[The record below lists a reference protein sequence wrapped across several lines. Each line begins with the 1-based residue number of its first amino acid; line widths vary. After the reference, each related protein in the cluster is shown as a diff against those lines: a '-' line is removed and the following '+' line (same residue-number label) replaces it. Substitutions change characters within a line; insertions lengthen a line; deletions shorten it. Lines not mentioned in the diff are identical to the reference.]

1 MKPSLNRSSLGELV
15 QRELTGSVPDDVHA
29 RGREK
34 LLVAALR
41 DRSLPKRR
49 SARPLLLLVAAALA
63 AVGLWFVVPTL
74 LQAPAPVTASTA
86 ALPARSPNLEPVS
99 FEAPADPAVAR
110 GDGFIDAGAKET
122 LLTFSDGSRVVFAR
136 GARGRVADRTS
147 RGARIVLSS
156 GVVDLDVVHRDVT
169 EWSVEAGP
177 HVVRVTGTSF
187 RVRFDPERGHFEVRM
202 RDGRVIVAGPGAP
215 EGLPVVRGQAV
226 VAERAG
232 GYHIADAATL
242 TEDDTA
248 SSLDAQ
254 AAPARAVPSASS
266 PSSSESSPSNESSAD
281 EPAKAGWGAKVS
293 RGEYQAVVDEANARG
308 LDSVAASAPLAD
320 LIALADAARYT
331 KSPAVARRALE
342 AQRTRFADTTAGRT
356 ATFLLGRIAEDSDGS
371 PARALELYDAYL
383 ATGGAFASEAL
394 GRKMMIVSRTKGA
407 AAAAPIAR
415 AYLEAYPKGAYAS
428 IARELGA
435 TP

>member
-86 ALPARSPNLEPVS
+86 ALPARSPNLEPIS

-110 GDGFIDAGAKET
+110 GDGFIDAGANET

-156 GVVDLDVVHRDVT
+156 GVVDLDVVHRDAT

-215 EGLPVVRGQAV
+215 EGLPVVRGQAL

-242 TEDDTA
+242 TEDVAA
-248 SSLDAQ
+248 SSLDAPG
-254 AAPARAVPSASS
+254 APARPVPSASS
-266 PSSSESSPSNESSAD
+266 PSSESSPSNESSAD
-281 EPAKAGWGAKVS
+281 EPAKASWSAKVS
-293 RGEYQAVVDEANARG
+293 RGEYKAVVDEANARG
-308 LDSVAASAPLAD
+308 LESVASTAPLAD

-342 AQRTRFADTTAGRT
+342 AQRARFADTTAGRT

-428 IARELGA
+428 IAGELGA

>member
-1 MKPSLNRSSLGELV
+1 MKPSVDRSSLGELV

-41 DRSLPKRR
+41 ERSLPKRR

-63 AVGLWFVVPTL
+63 AVGLWLVVPSL

-86 ALPARSPNLEPVS
+86 GLPARSPDLEPIS

-110 GDGFIDAGAKET
+110 GDGFIDAGANET

-215 EGLPVVRGQAV
+215 EGLPVVRGQAL

-232 GYHIADAATL
+232 GYRIADAATL
-242 TEDDTA
+242 TEDDTR
-248 SSLDAQ
+248 SSLDAP
-254 AAPARAVPSASS
+254 ATSARAAPSASS
-266 PSSSESSPSNESSAD
+266 PSSESSPSNESSAD
-281 EPAKAGWGAKVS
+281 EPAKVGWSARVS

-308 LDSVAASAPLAD
+308 LDSVASTAPLAD

-331 KSPAVARRALE
+331 KSSAVARRALE
-342 AQRTRFADTTAGRT
+342 AQRKRFADTTAGRT

-394 GRKMMIVSRTKGA
+394 GRKMMILSRTKGA